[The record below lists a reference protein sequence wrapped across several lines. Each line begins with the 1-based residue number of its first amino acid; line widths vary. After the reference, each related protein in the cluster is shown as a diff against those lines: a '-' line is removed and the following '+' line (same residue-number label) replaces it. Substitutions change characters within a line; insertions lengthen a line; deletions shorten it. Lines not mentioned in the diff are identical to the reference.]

1 MTSNFIFFIYFKKRV
16 YENFICCWWPYT
28 SLSYSSYL
36 QKGFTKGESPSI
48 AGLVLTELNIEA
60 KEKRNPVYIAL
71 TDAKKAFDKV
81 WHEGLYRE
89 MHKMNIYGDNWLM

>member
-1 MTSNFIFFIYFKKRV
+1 MH
-16 YENFICCWWPYT
+16 
-28 SLSYSSYL
+28 
-36 QKGFTKGESPSI
+36 

-81 WHEGLYRE
+81 WHEDLYRE
-89 MHKMNIYGDNWLM
+89 MHKMNIYGDNWLLASIFNSVKTSPAIDGDSPFVNPFCK